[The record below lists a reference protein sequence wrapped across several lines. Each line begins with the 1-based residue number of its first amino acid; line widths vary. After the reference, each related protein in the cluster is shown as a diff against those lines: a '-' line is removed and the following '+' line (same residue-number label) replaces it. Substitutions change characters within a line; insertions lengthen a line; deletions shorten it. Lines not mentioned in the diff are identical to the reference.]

1 MWHLTLAETF
11 FLPSIEKFLFMESIR
26 TNLSMP
32 LALSLERLN
41 ALILPLLLSEWNDLR
56 IERKCQST

>member
-11 FLPSIEKFLFMESIR
+11 PSIDKFPLMESIR

-41 ALILPLLLSEWNDLR
+41 SSSSPGMERQWNDLR
-56 IERKCQST
+56 IERKSQST